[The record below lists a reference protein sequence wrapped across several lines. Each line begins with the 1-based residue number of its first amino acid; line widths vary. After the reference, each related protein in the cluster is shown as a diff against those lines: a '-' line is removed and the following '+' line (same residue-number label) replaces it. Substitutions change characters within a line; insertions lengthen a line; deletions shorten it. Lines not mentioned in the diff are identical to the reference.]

1 MPARKRKNSSSKKSI
16 TTTTT
21 TTTTNATPNKKSNTR
36 RASNRRGPPSLSKD
50 DIIVGGKY
58 MIIGGEWSKQQTDD
72 VNATYVAEILAI
84 RETSNRTNGK
94 DFYVHF
100 EGLDKRLDEWI
111 DIDRIVCE
119 DENDED
125 GNSFQSP
132 INQRSSNSRQSSY
145 NKRAR
150 LDLSKVDQDDHSNN
164 VSLKRSSVHSHGH
177 HDPKTKVRNIHRVR
191 FGDYVIE
198 SWYYSPYPGKYG
210 ENIDTLYICENTF
223 KYMLNYETMQKHSK
237 TCPRQ
242 PPGTKIYEDE
252 NKNVAAFEIVGSE
265 HPTYCQNLCLFA
277 KLFIEHKTLY
287 YDVAPF
293 KFYVLTE
300 KDKDGYHPVAYYSK
314 ENDSNENY
322 NLACILT
329 FPPHQRKGY
338 GRFLMSLSYEMSK
351 KAGILGSPEKPLSD
365 LGKLSYRSFWTY
377 CILSFLRQQPVG
389 YIIKLEDIVK
399 STGFKREDIISTI
412 HHLGMLKEWKGQFV
426 IHYTRSQIGK
436 ILEPYDRKKFDSSF
450 CKPEFLIDDGGVGV
464 GEGK

>member
-16 TTTTT
+16 TTT

-132 INQRSSNSRQSSY
+132 INQRSSNSRQNSH

-164 VSLKRSSVHSHGH
+164 VSLKRFESRPSNKSAKFGWEYLFYIDIEGH
-177 HDPKTKVRNIHRVR
+177 MKSERVKKSLDEVRAKTV
-191 FGDYVIE
+191 F
-198 SWYYSPYPGKYG
+198 
-210 ENIDTLYICENTF
+210 F
-223 KYMLNYETMQKHSK
+223 KN
-237 TCPRQ
+237 
-242 PPGTKIYEDE
+242 
-252 NKNVAAFEIVGSE
+252 
-265 HPTYCQNLCLFA
+265 
-277 KLFIEHKTLY
+277 
-287 YDVAPF
+287 
-293 KFYVLTE
+293 
-300 KDKDGYHPVAYYSK
+300 
-314 ENDSNENY
+314 
-322 NLACILT
+322 
-329 FPPHQRKGY
+329 
-338 GRFLMSLSYEMSK
+338 
-351 KAGILGSPEKPLSD
+351 LGSYPLFEKLGLPSKFTPLEQDTPVTELKVLLFTFANSD
-365 LGKLSYRSFWTY
+365 LQGGKAHAIIFSCALRSGIWPGINACRLAGT
-377 CILSFLRQQPVG
+377 IWDWM
-389 YIIKLEDIVK
+389 IIKK
-399 STGFKREDIISTI
+399 SNFI
-412 HHLGMLKEWKGQFV
+412 
-426 IHYTRSQIGK
+426 
-436 ILEPYDRKKFDSSF
+436 
-450 CKPEFLIDDGGVGV
+450 FLS
-464 GEGK
+464 

>member
-16 TTTTT
+16 TTT

-132 INQRSSNSRQSSY
+132 INQRSSNSRQNSH

-223 KYMLNYETMQKHSK
+223 KYMLNYIM
-237 TCPRQ
+237 
-242 PPGTKIYEDE
+242 
-252 NKNVAAFEIVGSE
+252 
-265 HPTYCQNLCLFA
+265 YC
-277 KLFIEHKTLY
+277 
-287 YDVAPF
+287 
-293 KFYVLTE
+293 
-300 KDKDGYHPVAYYSK
+300 
-314 ENDSNENY
+314 
-322 NLACILT
+322 
-329 FPPHQRKGY
+329 
-338 GRFLMSLSYEMSK
+338 
-351 KAGILGSPEKPLSD
+351 
-365 LGKLSYRSFWTY
+365 
-377 CILSFLRQQPVG
+377 
-389 YIIKLEDIVK
+389 
-399 STGFKREDIISTI
+399 TI
-412 HHLGMLKEWKGQFV
+412 
-426 IHYTRSQIGK
+426 T
-436 ILEPYDRKKFDSSF
+436 
-450 CKPEFLIDDGGVGV
+450 
-464 GEGK
+464 